1 MEIKTSIIDYLG
13 TFEGGIFVRVGLMMD
28 GDFYEGMF
36 YYTTDKMLLTVDEPM
51 IKKMGMFIEER
62 EDYVEIMRSIISS
75 VEPYDSIVDKLS
87 EIDIK
92 N

>member
-1 MEIKTSIIDYLG
+1 
-13 TFEGGIFVRVGLMMD
+13 MMD

-36 YYTTDKMLLTVDEPM
+36 YYTADKMLLTVDEPM